1 MANAK
6 QSSKKAPAK
15 AAKTTEKQSLP
26 EQLAAKRA
34 ELLTAQQGL
43 GSMLQN
49 PHHIK
54 ALKKEI
60 ARILTKI
67 NATKGDK

>member
-1 MANAK
+1 MADK
-6 QSSKKAPAK
+6 KPSKKAAK
-15 AAKTTEKQSLP
+15 EAKVVSSLSLE
-26 EQLAAKRA
+26 EQLKAKQE
-34 ELLTAQQGL
+34 ELLIARQGL
-43 GSMLQN
+43 GTTLQN

-60 ARILTKI
+60 ARIYTQI

>member
-1 MANAK
+1 MAD
-6 QSSKKAPAK
+6 KKAIKEAK
-15 AAKTTEKQSLP
+15 VVSNKPLDEQLKEKQ
-26 EQLAAKRA
+26 E
-34 ELLTAQQGL
+34 ELLIARQGL
-43 GSMLQN
+43 GTTLHN

-60 ARILTKI
+60 ARIYTKI

>member
-1 MANAK
+1 MA
-6 QSSKKAPAK
+6 KADKK
-15 AAKTTEKQSLP
+15 AAKEAKDVSSKPLDEQLKEKQ
-26 EQLAAKRA
+26 E
-34 ELLTAQQGL
+34 ELLIARQGL
-43 GSMLQN
+43 GTTLQN

-60 ARILTKI
+60 ARIYTKI

>member
-1 MANAK
+1 MADK
-6 QSSKKAPAK
+6 KPSKKA
-15 AAKTTEKQSLP
+15 AAKEAKVVSSLSLE
-26 EQLAAKRA
+26 EQLKAKQE
-34 ELLTAQQGL
+34 ELLIARQGL
-43 GSMLQN
+43 GTTLQN

-60 ARILTKI
+60 ARIYTKI

>member
-1 MANAK
+1 MAKADKTAVKEAK
-6 QSSKKAPAK
+6 VVSSKPLEEQLK
-15 AAKTTEKQSLP
+15 EKQ
-26 EQLAAKRA
+26 A
-34 ELLTAQQGL
+34 ELLIARQGL
-43 GSMLQN
+43 GTTLQN

-60 ARILTKI
+60 ARIYTKI